1 MHEQFSM
8 ATHDHALIRTAG
20 PLWKDATRSRFLDAL
35 SAGSL
40 AEDAFRRW
48 LAQDYL
54 FARGLLAF
62 QAILLSKAPR
72 DCHNPLIGG
81 LVAIDNE
88 MAWFESHA
96 VRLGVDLDIAPHAT
110 CQRYSDFLTRC
121 AYTEPYA
128 VLLAIL
134 FGVEASYL
142 GAWSALPAAG
152 AYAEFIARWSSAD
165 FAMYVTVLGE
175 LTERH
180 SHPLAQEYFNEVL
193 VHERAF
199 WGMAWEG

>member
-1 MHEQFSM
+1 M
-8 ATHDHALIRTAG
+8 AIHDYALIRTAG
-20 PLWKDATRSRFLDAL
+20 PLWEEATHARFLDAL
-35 SAGSL
+35 AAGSL

-54 FARGLLAF
+54 FTKGLLPF
-62 QAILLSKAPR
+62 QAVSLSKAPR

-81 LVAIDNE
+81 LVSIDKE

-96 VRLGVDLDIAPHAT
+96 ARLKVDLDIARHAT
-110 CQRYSDFLTRC
+110 CQRYTDFLTRC
-121 AYTEPYA
+121 AYTEPYP

-134 FGVEASYL
+134 FAVEASYL
-142 GAWSALPAAG
+142 DAWSALQAAG
-152 AYAEFIARWSSAD
+152 ASAEFIERWSSPD
-165 FAMYVTVLGE
+165 FARYVTVLGG
-175 LTERH
+175 LTVRH

-199 WGMAWEG
+199 WMMAWEG

>member
-1 MHEQFSM
+1 M
-8 ATHDHALIRTAG
+8 ATHGHALIRTAG
-20 PLWKDATRSRFLDAL
+20 PLWEEATSPRFLGAL
-35 SAGSL
+35 AAGSL

-54 FARGLLAF
+54 FARDLLAF
-62 QAILLSKAPR
+62 QAIVLGKAPR

-81 LVAIDNE
+81 LVAVDQE
-88 MAWFESHA
+88 LTWFESHA
-96 VRLGVDLDIAPHAT
+96 ARLKVDLDIAPHST
-110 CQRYSDFLTRC
+110 CRRYADFLTRC
-121 AYTEPYA
+121 AYTEPYP

-152 AYAEFIARWSSAD
+152 ALAEFIVRWSSAD
-165 FAMYVTVLGE
+165 FARYVTVLGR

-199 WGMAWEG
+199 WRMAWEG